1 MWHSVPMSDMDKATG
16 LYQISE
22 LVFHSDLSEQQIIAK
37 SISYLELSDIPVE
50 EFTSMLGSFD
60 RATQIVGLTGP
71 SGVGK
76 STLLCQLLRHC
87 CELRLKV
94 AVIAIDPSSSQHG
107 GAFLGDR
114 IRLTPDIDLDQVY
127 FRSMASGGGLTG
139 LPNALL
145 NSFELFSYFG
155 FDLVFVETTGAGQL
169 DTSIRSIVSTLVN
182 VLSPFVGDEMQI
194 IKSGLMDIGD
204 VYFVNK
210 SDISDPGNVVHTLN
224 FKFMVTR
231 PRKRESY
238 PVVLFGSA
246 LSSSGIAELFF
257 AIRSHGQFLPPKS
270 SERV

>member
-1 MWHSVPMSDMDKATG
+1 MSDMAKTTG
-16 LYQISE
+16 LSQISE
-22 LVFHSDLSEQQIIAK
+22 LVFHSGLSEQQIIAK
-37 SISYLELSDIPVE
+37 SISCLELSDIPVE
-50 EFTSMLGSFD
+50 QFKLMLGSFNQ
-60 RATQIVGLTGP
+60 ATQIVGLTGP

-76 STLLCQLLRHC
+76 STLLCELLRHC
-87 CELRLKV
+87 CELKLKV
-94 AVIAIDPSSSQHG
+94 AVMAIDPSSSEHG

-114 IRLTPDIDLDQVY
+114 IRLTPDIDLDRVY
-127 FRSMASGGGLTG
+127 FRSMASGSGMTG

-182 VLSPFVGDEMQI
+182 VLSPFIGDEMQI

-210 SDISDPGNVVHTLN
+210 SDLSDPGSVVSTLN

-231 PRKRESY
+231 PKERESY

-246 LSSSGIAELFF
+246 SSSSGIAELFF
-257 AIRSHGQFLPPKS
+257 AIRSHGEFLPPKS
-270 SERV
+270 SGRV